1 MCVCVCAVYGN
12 TVISELP
19 KQTTGACVILQV
31 GAAQISDFG
40 REEKRLPYHTDLL
53 TPKALGNLGGVFML
67 KDAELENIL
76 KSPLMKNSLKCLP
89 SYLFVCLISAFNNS
103 MDQYQV

>member
-1 MCVCVCAVYGN
+1 MCVCGVYGN

-40 REEKRLPYHTDLL
+40 TEEASLPH
-53 TPKALGNLGGVFML
+53 
-67 KDAELENIL
+67 
-76 KSPLMKNSLKCLP
+76 
-89 SYLFVCLISAFNNS
+89 
-103 MDQYQV
+103 